1 LRNLAE
7 LQIGESLEDVQ
18 LKPVSR
24 LDLIKYA
31 GASGDYNPIHTI
43 DEEAKKAGLPGIIAH
58 GMWTMGNLA
67 KLFTPY
73 YEEGF
78 IQDYTIRFKGMVF
91 LNDVITLKATLD
103 ETSENKMN
111 FKVIAVNQAGN
122 EVIKGSVLFHKYDKG
137 KGFAIA
143 KQGLKEYR

>member
-1 LRNLAE
+1 VKKFID
-7 LQIGESLEDVQ
+7 LQVGESLEEVQ
-18 LKPVSR
+18 LHPVTR

-43 DEEAKKAGLPGIIAH
+43 DEEAEKAGLPGIIAH

-78 IQDYTIRFKGMVF
+78 IQDYTVRFKRMVF
-91 LNDVITLKATLD
+91 LNDVLTLKATLK
-103 ETSENKMN
+103 EKNENKLRFHVM
-111 FKVIAVNQAGN
+111 AVNQN
-122 EVIKGSVLFHKYDKG
+122 EKVVVKGEVVFSQY
-137 KGFAIA
+137 
-143 KQGLKEYR
+143 

>member
-1 LRNLAE
+1 MIVE
-7 LQIGESLEDVQ
+7 KKTGDTLETVT
-18 LKPVSR
+18 LSPVSR

-43 DEEAKKAGLPGIIAH
+43 DEEAEKAGLPGIIAH

-78 IQDYTIRFKGMVF
+78 IETYQIRFRGMVF
-91 LNDVITLKATLD
+91 LDDVISLNAEVSEQSKEKITFEVNAKNQKDEDVLKG
-103 ETSENKMN
+103 
-111 FKVIAVNQAGN
+111 KVIFRV
-122 EVIKGSVLFHKYDKG
+122 Y
-137 KGFAIA
+137 
-143 KQGLKEYR
+143 

>member
-1 LRNLAE
+1 MSSLAE
-7 LQIGESLEDVQ
+7 LNVGEALKEIQ
-18 LKPVSR
+18 LDPVDR
-24 LDLIKYA
+24 ITLIKYA

-67 KLFTPY
+67 KLFTEF

-91 LNDVITLKATLD
+91 LNDVVTLQAELA
-103 ETSENKMN
+103 EANENILT
-111 FKVIAVNQAGN
+111 FRVRAVNQNDN
-122 EVIKGSVLFHKYDKG
+122 EVIKGDVLYHRY
-137 KGFAIA
+137 AS
-143 KQGLKEYR
+143 

>member
-1 LRNLAE
+1 MSSLAE
-7 LQIGESLEDVQ
+7 LKAGESLKEVQ
-18 LKPVSR
+18 LDPVDR
-24 LDLIKYA
+24 ITLIKYA

-67 KLFTPY
+67 KLFTEF

-91 LNDVITLKATLD
+91 LNDVVTLKAELA
-103 ETSENKMN
+103 EENENILRFNVK
-111 FKVIAVNQAGN
+111 AVNQNGN
-122 EVIKGSVLFHKYDKG
+122 EVIKGDVLYHRY
-137 KGFAIA
+137 AS
-143 KQGLKEYR
+143 

>member
-1 LRNLAE
+1 MKKFID
-7 LQIGESLEDVQ
+7 LQVGDSLEEVQ
-18 LKPVSR
+18 LHPVTR

-43 DEEAKKAGLPGIIAH
+43 DEEAEKAGLPGIIAH

-78 IQDYTIRFKGMVF
+78 IQDYTVRFKRMVF
-91 LNDVITLKATLD
+91 LNDVLTLKATLK
-103 ETSENKMN
+103 EKNENKLRFHVM
-111 FKVIAVNQAGN
+111 AVNQN
-122 EVIKGSVLFHKYDKG
+122 EKVVVKGEVVFSQY
-137 KGFAIA
+137 
-143 KQGLKEYR
+143 